1 MEAVVTVVA
10 IDGPAGAGKS
20 TVARAVADRLGF
32 DFLDTGAMYRAVALT
47 ALERGINIEDGEAV
61 GSLAAQIELRVE
73 KDRVWVGDD
82 DVSSR
87 IRTKGVDRAVSIV
100 SRHLQVRREMVRLQ
114 RETAE
119 DKDVVVEG
127 RDIGTVV
134 FPDAEVKIFLTADL
148 EERARRRTA
157 QLDLDAES
165 LERIQSEMERRDEL
179 DSTRDESPLVS
190 APGAVE
196 VDTTGRTIDE
206 VVDEIAEL
214 VSGP

>member
-1 MEAVVTVVA
+1 MTVVA

-20 TVARAVADRLGF
+20 TVARSVAQRLGF
-32 DFLDTGAMYRAVALT
+32 DFLDTGAMYRAVALA
-47 ALERGINIEDGEAV
+47 ALERGTDIEDGEAV
-61 GSLAAQIELRVE
+61 GRLAAEIELRMQ
-73 KDRVWVGDD
+73 KNRVWVGAE
-82 DVSSR
+82 DVSER

-100 SRHLQVRREMVRLQ
+100 SRHPQVRREMVRLQ

-119 DKDVVVEG
+119 GKDVVVEG

-134 FPDAEVKIFLTADL
+134 FPNAEVKIYLTADL
-148 EERARRRTA
+148 QERARRRTA
-157 QLDLDAES
+157 QLELDPQETERIRGDLEHRDDLDS
-165 LERIQSEMERRDEL
+165 N
-179 DSTRDESPLVS
+179 RDESPLTT

-206 VVDEIAEL
+206 VVEEIADL

>member
-1 MEAVVTVVA
+1 MTVVA

-32 DFLDTGAMYRAVALT
+32 DFLDTGAMYRAVALA
-47 ALERGINIEDGEAV
+47 ALERGLDIEDGDAV
-61 GSLAAQIELRVE
+61 GRLAGDIPLRVE

-87 IRTKGVDRAVSIV
+87 IRSKGVDRAVSIV
-100 SRHLQVRREMVRLQ
+100 SRHPQVRRAMVRLQ

-119 DKDVVVEG
+119 GKDVVVEG

-148 EERARRRTA
+148 EERARRRTS
-157 QLDLDAES
+157 QLELDPEAR
-165 LERIQSEMERRDEL
+165 ERIRTELERRDEL
-179 DSTRDESPLVS
+179 DSTRDESPLAT
-190 APGAVE
+190 APGAAE

-206 VVDEIAEL
+206 VVEEIADL